1 MASTPLNYK
10 THIAQLYREHA
21 DMLLAYGSGFGCSR
35 EDIEDIMHDIF
46 FALYTK
52 PQLSLNAS
60 NMRLYL
66 LRALKNRILNHKR
79 LSHST
84 GTSDL
89 TGLDYTAEV
98 SITDDIAE
106 QEHRAITEQRL
117 NAAIAQLTP
126 RQREAITLRY
136 ISGLSYEEIA
146 SLLNMSVPS
155 TRNLVFRALQQLR
168 QLMPGSETLCLLAC
182 VVLKVH
188 A

>member
-84 GTSDL
+84 DTSDL
-89 TGLDYTAEV
+89 TLLDYTAEV

-106 QEHRAITEQRL
+106 QEQLAITEQRL
-117 NAAIAQLTP
+117 NAAITQLTP

-146 SLLNMSVPS
+146 TLLNMSVPS

-168 QLMPGSETLCLLAC
+168 QLMPDSETLCLLAC
-182 VVLKVH
+182 VVLKVN